1 MYSKSID
8 PLIDNLFESKS
19 SSNNEHI
26 QRPSQLNK
34 HQYNYKPD
42 DFMNITSYKG
52 FDNNDPGNGR
62 QNNYAWSFCDFN
74 GYIYVGTGRNVTYG
88 SLAVMAQLE
97 IPLDYTPDSVDMCAE
112 IWRYKKDGSLPW
124 ERVYKSK
131 FDKSEAKADVV
142 GIRSLIKFKSFGLK
156 PAMYAAGYSMNGIKI
171 LKSTN
176 GVDWF
181 EIPSNI
187 TKGTSS
193 RSMIVYNNK
202 LYLTVMADA
211 EDLPSLLYSSVDP
224 ELFGWTLE
232 TPENGEDGKNPI
244 GTIWTIAAFNNH
256 LYLGT
261 SSKKGFMLWRTEGSV
276 PEINHWKL
284 VIKNG
289 GGNDFNYIPI
299 SLVEFKGHLY
309 VGTGIDTTS
318 MLCYVFPVGSEIFRV
333 DKNDNYKTIV
343 GYNDP
348 LSCLSG
354 GFNNPYNLYMWQMKV
369 FNNKLYIGT
378 FDCSTAIEPTLETFL
393 KNADSLIKLFTQPVF
408 ESLVSTLYS
417 RVLSLK
423 NNEHTSGFDF
433 YVSKDGINFS
443 PICIDGFNNP
453 YSYGIRNI
461 FISDDNNMY
470 IGTANPFQGCEVYEL
485 IQDSVFSL
493 S

>member
-1 MYSKSID
+1 MYNKSNN
-8 PLIDNLFESKS
+8 NLFESNPSTNDKD
-19 SSNNEHI
+19 I
-26 QRPSQLNK
+26 QQPSTFSKYQCE
-34 HQYNYKPD
+34 YKPD
-42 DFMNITSYKG
+42 DFNNITPCKG
-52 FDNNDPGNGR
+52 FDDNNPENGR

-88 SLAVMAQLE
+88 SLAAMAKLK
-97 IPLDYTPDSVDMCAE
+97 IPLYYTPDSVDMCAE

-131 FDKSEAKADVV
+131 FNESAGKADVV
-142 GIRSLIKFKSFGLK
+142 GIRSLIKFNSFGLK

-187 TKGTSS
+187 TQGTSS
-193 RSMIVYNNK
+193 RSMMVYNNK

-232 TPENGEDGKNPI
+232 TPQDGEEGKNPM
-244 GTIWTIAAFNNH
+244 GTIWAIASFNNH

-276 PEINHWKL
+276 PEVDHWKL
-284 VIKNG
+284 VINNG
-289 GGNDFNYIPI
+289 GGHDFNYIPI
-299 SLVEFKGHLY
+299 SLVEFKNHLY

-333 DKNDNYKTIV
+333 DKKDNFETVV
-343 GYNDP
+343 GYDKP
-348 LSCLSG
+348 LSKYAG
-354 GFNNPYNLYMWQMKV
+354 GFNNPNNLYMWQMKI
-369 FNNKLYIGT
+369 FNNKLYVGT

-408 ESLVSTLYS
+408 EAFVSTLYS
-417 RVLSLK
+417 NVLSLK
-423 NNEHTSGFDF
+423 NKEDTLGFDF
-433 YVSKDGINFS
+433 YVSEDGINFS
-443 PICIDGFNNP
+443 PICIDGFENP

-461 FISDDNNMY
+461 FIDDDNNMY
-470 IGTANPFQGCEVYEL
+470 LGTANPFQGCEVYKL
-485 IQDSVFSL
+485 NKKSVFLIS
-493 S
+493 